1 MLGSTDNRDQYLE
14 DHGKCLGS
22 SDGGSAW
29 VAQLVKPLTLGFSSG
44 HDFMGCG
51 TEPCLGFCA

>member
-29 VAQLVKPLTLGFSSG
+29 VAQLVKPLVSAQVMISG
-44 HDFMGCG
+44 S
-51 TEPCLGFCA
+51 

>member
-1 MLGSTDNRDQYLE
+1 MLGRTDNRDQYLE

-44 HDFMGCG
+44 RDLRAVSRAPHRA
-51 TEPCLGFCA
+51 PH